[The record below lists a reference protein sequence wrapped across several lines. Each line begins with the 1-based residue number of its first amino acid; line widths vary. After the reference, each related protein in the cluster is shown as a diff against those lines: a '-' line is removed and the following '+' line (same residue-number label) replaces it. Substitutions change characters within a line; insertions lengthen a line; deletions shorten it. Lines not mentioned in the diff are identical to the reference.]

1 MGYIGDY
8 VHYRAE
14 NYQKFGIFQTS
25 KGKNTNAKQDFLKS
39 YREAKQNLLSRVQF
53 SSFKGNV
60 TELEQAFNDKKK
72 ALQNLKDNSA
82 EKEGLKYLSRIL
94 DEKFKK
100 RTDLLNADFK
110 NLEAIVQQERMRYN
124 KNNIE
129 RYMEKTMKRFAN
141 HLINFEEALNNA
153 EKFGEINKNQFDQI
167 STSLKAIKKEFEN
180 LQEKSWTDKRQ
191 HKLSKAKNMFQSF
204 NDLIKSLQPPTL
216 QEYGDIGEVSAAYI
230 MLLLNGKSEMEAS
243 KLIEEELKPSTKNK
257 ILIGKQGY
265 ITEMSNLS
273 GRYVDTTELSKSW
286 GSTWTL
292 SAGKKENQI
301 MTTITP
307 SNQTIDIKVSWN
319 EHDVLGSVKN
329 VSSKYNVHIAQGIPL
344 TSLFNLVNTDFVNHY
359 LNILA
364 LNYKPG
370 SNLAGSL
377 NFGTEIMEK
386 TLILRGFA
394 GARGNDNKQAN
405 VLIVNDRSTGKTHLL
420 DISSILKTLLNLNKQ
435 QLSNYINISPT
446 LPKKVNNEWKGS
458 YSPMIPSSGGAK
470 TRITSIIN
478 ELHSY
483 KMSLTLRKF
492 PPTI

>member
-25 KGKNTNAKQDFLKS
+25 KKEGINVKQDFLKS
-39 YREAKQNLLSRVQF
+39 YREAKQDLLSRVQF
-53 SSFKGNV
+53 SSFKGNI
-60 TELEQAFNDKKK
+60 TELEEAFNDKKK
-72 ALQNLKDNSA
+72 ALQNLNDNSA
-82 EKEGLKYLSRIL
+82 EKEGLEYLSRIL
-94 DEKFKK
+94 DAKFKK

-141 HLINFEEALNNA
+141 HITNFEEALTNA
-153 EKFGEINKNQFDQI
+153 ERLGEINKSQFDQI
-167 STSLKAIKKEFEN
+167 STSLKTIKTEFDN
-180 LQEKSWTDKRQ
+180 LQKKSWTDKRQ

-216 QEYGDIGEVSAAYI
+216 QEYGDIGEIGAAYI

-243 KLIEEELKPSTKNK
+243 KLMEQELISPTQK
-257 ILIGKQGY
+257 ILTGKQGY
-265 ITEMSNLS
+265 ITEMSKLS
-273 GRYVDTTELSKSW
+273 GRYIDTAELSKSW
-286 GSTWTL
+286 GSVWTL

-301 MTTITP
+301 ITTITP
-307 SNQTIDIKVSWN
+307 SNQTIDINVSWN
-319 EHDVLGSVKN
+319 EYDILGSVKN
-329 VSSKYNVHIAQGIPL
+329 VRSKYNVHIAQGIPL
-344 TSLFNLVNTDFVNHY
+344 TSLFNLINTDFVNHY

-364 LNYKPG
+364 LHYKPG

-377 NFGTEIMEK
+377 NSGTEIMEK
-386 TLILRGFA
+386 ALILRGFA
-394 GARGNDNKQAN
+394 GARGTGNKQAN

-420 DISSILKTLLNLNKQ
+420 DISSILKTLLGLNRQ
-435 QLSNYINISPT
+435 QLSGYINVSPA
-446 LPKKVNNEWKGS
+446 LPKRVNNEWKGS
-458 YSPMIPSSGGAK
+458 YSPMIPSAGGAK

-483 KMSLTLRKF
+483 KMSLTLKKF
-492 PPTI
+492 PPTV

>member
-25 KGKNTNAKQDFLKS
+25 KKEGINVKQDFFKS
-39 YREAKQNLLSRVQF
+39 YREAKQDLLSRVQF
-53 SSFKGNV
+53 SSFKGNI
-60 TELEQAFNDKKK
+60 TELEEAFNDKKK
-72 ALQNLKDNSA
+72 ALQNLNDNSA
-82 EKEGLKYLSRIL
+82 EKEGLEYLSRVL

-141 HLINFEEALNNA
+141 HITNFEEALTNA
-153 EKFGEINKNQFDQI
+153 ERLGEINKSQFDQI
-167 STSLKAIKKEFEN
+167 STSLKTIKKEFDN
-180 LQEKSWTDKRQ
+180 LQNKSWTDKRQ

-216 QEYGDIGEVSAAYI
+216 QEYGDIGEISAAYI

-243 KLIEEELKPSTKNK
+243 KLIEQELISPTQK
-257 ILIGKQGY
+257 ILTGKQGY
-265 ITEMSNLS
+265 ITEMSKLS
-273 GRYVDTTELSKSW
+273 GRYIDTAELSKSW
-286 GSTWTL
+286 GSVWTL

-307 SNQTIDIKVSWN
+307 SNQTIDINVSWN

-329 VSSKYNVHIAQGIPL
+329 VRTKYNVHIAQGIPL

-364 LNYKPG
+364 LHYKPS

-386 TLILRGFA
+386 ALILRGFA
-394 GARGNDNKQAN
+394 GARGNRDKQAN
-405 VLIVNDRSTGKTHLL
+405 VLIINDRSTGKTHLL
-420 DISSILKTLLNLNKQ
+420 DISLILKTLLNLNKQ
-435 QLSNYINISPT
+435 QLSNYINVSPV
-446 LPKKVNNEWKGS
+446 LPKRVNNEWKGS
-458 YSPMIPSSGGAK
+458 YSPMIPSAGGAK

-483 KMSLTLRKF
+483 KMSLTLKKF
-492 PPTI
+492 PPTV